1 MAKKSFDGSY
11 MNRLMCGVTMIL
23 PITNRY
29 SNINFSA
36 GEKEND
42 EKKLP
47 YTHDTVLK
55 NSLSNRMRIGF
66 DKFTNALTLYPTKGL
81 KGS

>member
-1 MAKKSFDGSY
+1 
-11 MNRLMCGVTMIL
+11 MIL

-55 NSLSNRMRIGF
+55 KRQIDQLVISRHDHCKVVGLVLRKAFRDHIRRIIVRV
-66 DKFTNALTLYPTKGL
+66 NVL
-81 KGS
+81 